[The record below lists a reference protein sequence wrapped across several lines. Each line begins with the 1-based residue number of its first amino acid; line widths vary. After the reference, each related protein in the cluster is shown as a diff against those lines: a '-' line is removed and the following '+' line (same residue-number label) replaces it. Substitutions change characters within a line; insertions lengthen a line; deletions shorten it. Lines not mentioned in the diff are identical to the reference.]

1 MLGSFAVLTAAL
13 LFALPASAWEND
25 LSEVSISESGGLSER
40 TLAALETI
48 SEVLGVE
55 PTVMHSGTIRMLE
68 VNRGVVSIQSFDP
81 GFAVPMS
88 FTAVD
93 PVGSAPLLGPEISGA
108 LARGVVMSE
117 ATAAL
122 RDAQP
127 GDEVTLEA
135 WNGTI
140 HTFRISAVVPDGSIG
155 WTELLFGTGVATT
168 LGIDRPSRAVM
179 WGVNT
184 TLVDLLT
191 RAVLGDAPIRVSGP
205 GSEREPF
212 IDWVLPLVKV
222 KQRFGEFSFA
232 ETNTDRIETDDVWY
246 EANIVTVV
254 LPRLG
259 QFQCHRLVMPYV
271 EGALAEL
278 EASGLADE
286 IDPEDFQLAGGC
298 YNARLAR
305 GGDLDRGFALSR
317 HSWGIAIDF
326 NPSTNGFG
334 AETSLSEPFGNVLR
348 DWGFAW
354 GAGWRIADGMHFEWQ
369 SEPVDPGR
377 SECAARLAR
386 SASPS
391 EFGEPAR
398 TCS

>member
-1 MLGSFAVLTAAL
+1 MLTGAL
-13 LFALPASAWEND
+13 FFALPASAWEND
-25 LSEVSISESGGLSER
+25 LAEVTISESGGLSDR
-40 TLAALETI
+40 TLAALDTM
-48 SEVLGVE
+48 SVVLGVE
-55 PTVMHSGTIRMLE
+55 PTVMQSGTIRMLA
-68 VNRGVVSIQSFDP
+68 VSRGDATVQSFAP

-93 PVGSAPLLGPEISGA
+93 PVGSAPLLGPDISGA
-108 LARGVVMSE
+108 LARGIIMSE

-122 RDAQP
+122 RGAQP

-140 HTFRISAVVPDGSIG
+140 HTFPISAVVPDPAIG
-155 WTELLFGTGVATT
+155 WTELLFGTDVATT

-191 RAVLGDAPIRVSGP
+191 SAVLGDAPVRVSGP

-212 IDWVLPLVKV
+212 MDWVLPLVQV
-222 KQRFGEFSFA
+222 KERFGEFSFA
-232 ETNTDRIETDDVWY
+232 ETNTDNIETDDVWF

-259 QFQCHRLVMPYV
+259 QFRCHRLVMPYI

-286 IDPEDFQLAGGC
+286 IDSEDFQLAGGC

-334 AETSLSEPFGNVLR
+334 AETTL
-348 DWGFAW
+348 
-354 GAGWRIADGMHFEWQ
+354 
-369 SEPVDPGR
+369 
-377 SECAARLAR
+377 
-386 SASPS
+386 
-391 EFGEPAR
+391 
-398 TCS
+398 